1 MQTTSF
7 THIPSKQLLPFCFC
21 ICLYWTL
28 NPYHT
33 RISRI
38 ETKDSFK
45 LETGDG
51 FKIGFVLNGGRLG
64 ANNVMDM
71 RKDLG
76 K

>member
-1 MQTTSF
+1 
-7 THIPSKQLLPFCFC
+7 
-21 ICLYWTL
+21 LYWTL